1 MNILKYKIWSL
12 ALCFAFIGFYS
23 CGDGATAAEG
33 GSKSGDSSKGASSN
47 SYQISGVTQNY
58 PIGTKVLLQNVR
70 GKSATTIDT
79 ASIKADGTFL
89 MEGNVQ
95 EKDFAR
101 LLIGRTPAFLILDNE
116 NINITMDQKNPR
128 GTLISGSDEL
138 NSLQALT
145 TKLQSGAVNP
155 TFISNFVD
163 TVKSPLVAYIAM
175 SNVQFEKGVE
185 VYEKVAKRFE
195 NEMPGSGITTDLR
208 TFITQNKTQAEAKRK
223 AAAKT
228 ATGSMAAD
236 ISLPNPDGK
245 TMSLSDLKGK
255 VVLLDFWA
263 SWCGPCRKENPTVVR
278 NYKKYKDKGFEVF
291 SVSLDSR
298 TERWQKAIEQDGL
311 IWPYHVSDL
320 KKWGSAPAAAYG
332 VRSIPATFLIDRDGK
347 IIGKNLRGPR
357 LEAKLAEL
365 FGAA

>member
-1 MNILKYKIWSL
+1 MNILKYNIWAT

-33 GSKSGDSSKGASSN
+33 GSGSSSGASAS
-47 SYQISGVTQNY
+47 SGYTINGTTQNY

-70 GKSATTIDT
+70 GKAATTIDT
-79 ASIKADGTFL
+79 ASIQNDGSFV
-89 MEGNVQ
+89 MQGNVA

-116 NINITMDQKNPR
+116 NVNISMDQKNPR
-128 GTLISGSDEL
+128 ATQISGSEEI

-145 TKLQSGAVNP
+145 TRMQTGGVNP

-175 SNVQFEKGVE
+175 SNVQFDKGVE
-185 VYEKVAKRFE
+185 VYEKVANRFSQ
-195 NEMPGSGITTDLR
+195 EMPNSGITTDLR
-208 TFITQNKTQAEAKRK
+208 TFIDQNKAQAEQKRRTD
-223 AAAKT
+223 AKT

-236 ISLPNPDGK
+236 ISLPNPEGK

-263 SWCGPCRKENPTVVR
+263 SWCGPCRKENPTVVK

-311 IWPYHVSDL
+311 VWPYHVSDL
-320 KKWGSAPAAAYG
+320 KKWKSAPAAAYG

-357 LEAKLAEL
+357 LEAKLQEL